1 MSSKSIST
9 GTLSLRFMQNAHRA
23 KQLKEVELDR
33 AEVKD
38 DEMWEVSKAVRDAW
52 GLPRNSDSSLVL
64 NFLIYC
70 RLNFL
75 PRSKDVHESSYLPF
89 IFSSTSSFEA
99 DDSVPEASS
108 RKIAGRRTFNNKG
121 EEVSQSVKSP
131 RSLAFILNFEI
142 ITAI

>member
-1 MSSKSIST
+1 MEGKSLST

-38 DEMWEVSKAVRDAW
+38 DGMWEVSQAVRDAW
-52 GLPRNSDSSLVL
+52 GLKRDSDSS
-64 NFLIYC
+64 
-70 RLNFL
+70 
-75 PRSKDVHESSYLPF
+75 SKDVHESSYLPF
-89 IFSSTSSFEA
+89 IFSSTSSVEA
-99 DDSVPEASS
+99 DDRVPEAPS
-108 RKIAGRRTFNNKG
+108 RKIAGRRMFNNKG
-121 EEVSQSVKSP
+121 EEVSQSVKSS